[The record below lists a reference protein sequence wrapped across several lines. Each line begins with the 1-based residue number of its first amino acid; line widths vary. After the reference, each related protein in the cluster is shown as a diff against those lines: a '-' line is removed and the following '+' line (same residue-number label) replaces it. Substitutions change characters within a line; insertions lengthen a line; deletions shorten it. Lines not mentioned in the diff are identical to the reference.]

1 MIRRFAGLPREVSSA
16 PMIRFVFF
24 DYDGVLTTDRT
35 GSLTT
40 CRHLAAATGLPL
52 ERVRAA
58 FAPHNQ
64 ALTLGRTTHEQV
76 WPQICAELGAAL
88 PFQLL
93 RDAFDSTPANIR
105 MFELARRLRKSCGT
119 GIITDNKSD
128 RIRRLRAVQGLDAL
142 FGPIVVSADLGCSKE
157 SEAIFRHALEQARA
171 DAGECVFIDN
181 DAGNAARAMA
191 LGLHGIH
198 FDDALNDVPA
208 LAATLARDFGLPA

>member
-1 MIRRFAGLPREVSSA
+1 
-16 PMIRFVFF
+16 MIRFVFF

-40 CRHLAAATGLPL
+40 CRHLAAAAGLPL

-58 FAPHNQ
+58 FAPHNH
-64 ALTLGRTTHEQV
+64 ALTLGRMTHEEA
-76 WPQICAELGAAL
+76 WPRICAELGAAL
-88 PFQLL
+88 PLQLL
-93 RDAFDSTPANIR
+93 QDAFDSTPANAP
-105 MFELARRLRKSCGT
+105 MFALARRLRAAGCGA

-128 RIRRLRAVQGLDAL
+128 RIRRLRAVQDLDAL
-142 FGPIVVSADLGCSKE
+142 FDPIVVSADLGCSKE
-157 SEAIFRHALEQARA
+157 SEAIFRHALENAGA

-181 DAGNAARAMA
+181 DAGNAARATA

-208 LAATLARDFGLPA
+208 LAAALARDFGLPA